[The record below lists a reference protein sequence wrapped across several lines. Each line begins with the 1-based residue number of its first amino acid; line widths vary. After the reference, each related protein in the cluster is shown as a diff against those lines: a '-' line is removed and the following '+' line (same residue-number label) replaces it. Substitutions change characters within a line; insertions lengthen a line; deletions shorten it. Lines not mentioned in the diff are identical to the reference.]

1 MTQRTM
7 DITQSPDRFLKHNS
21 AHISLTC
28 LPRKHEFKV
37 FIFLLDETEMAQN
50 NSLFVWKTSNYSCGR
65 SNLRNDMN
73 QVTNLKSLGF
83 TRERIANL
91 LGVFPEV
98 VLCDIDF
105 SGFFDVAFDPHISS
119 IVRFVVDRVA
129 KLVLFVSVAE
139 ADDSPA
145 PTLRSSLLSPLL
157 PLPLKL
163 GNSLPNSCVT
173 DGYWFSSI
181 NHFAIFTKSISECI
195 IFFDVFSLLIIL
207 E

>member
-1 MTQRTM
+1 
-7 DITQSPDRFLKHNS
+7 
-21 AHISLTC
+21 
-28 LPRKHEFKV
+28 
-37 FIFLLDETEMAQN
+37 MAQN
-50 NSLFVWKTSNYSCGR
+50 NSLFVWKTSNYSRGR

-157 PLPLKL
+157 PLPLIL

-173 DGYWFSSI
+173 DGCWFSSI
-181 NHFAIFTKSISECI
+181 SHFIMFCKSISDCTI
-195 IFFDVFSLLIIL
+195 SFGYSHYAPF
-207 E
+207 

>member
-1 MTQRTM
+1 
-7 DITQSPDRFLKHNS
+7 
-21 AHISLTC
+21 
-28 LPRKHEFKV
+28 
-37 FIFLLDETEMAQN
+37 MAPN
-50 NSLFVWKTSNYSCGR
+50 NSLSVWKTSNHSRGI
-65 SNLRNDMN
+65 SSLRNDMK

-91 LGVFPEV
+91 LGVFLEV

-105 SGFFDVAFDPHISS
+105 SGFFDVAFDSHIFS

-157 PLPLKL
+157 PLPLIL

-173 DGYWFSSI
+173 DGCWFSSI
-181 NHFAIFTKSISECI
+181 SHFAMFTKSISDCTI
-195 IFFDVFSLLIIL
+195 SFGVFSLFIIL

>member
-1 MTQRTM
+1 M
-7 DITQSPDRFLKHNS
+7 F
-21 AHISLTC
+21 SLTY
-28 LPRKHEFKV
+28 LPQKHEFKV
-37 FIFLLDETEMAQN
+37 VILFLDETEMAPN
-50 NSLFVWKTSNYSCGR
+50 NSLSVWKTSNHSRGR
-65 SNLRNDMN
+65 SSLRNDMK

-83 TRERIANL
+83 TRERIAKL

-157 PLPLKL
+157 PLSLIL

-173 DGYWFSSI
+173 DGCWFLSI
-181 NHFAIFTKSISECI
+181 SHFAKFTKSISDYSM
-195 IFFDVFSLLIIL
+195 FFDVFSLSSF
-207 E
+207 

>member
-1 MTQRTM
+1 MVSVTYLLQ
-7 DITQSPDRFLKHNS
+7 KH
-21 AHISLTC
+21 
-28 LPRKHEFKV
+28 KFKV
-37 FIFLLDETEMAQN
+37 FIFLLDEKMAQN
-50 NSLFVWKTSNYSCGR
+50 NSLFVWKTSNYSRGR

-73 QVTNLKSLGF
+73 KVTNLKSLGF
-83 TRERIANL
+83 ARERIANL
-91 LGVFPEV
+91 LGVLHEV
-98 VLCDIDF
+98 VLCNIDF

-157 PLPLKL
+157 PLPLIL

-173 DGYWFSSI
+173 DGCWFSSI
-181 NHFAIFTKSISECI
+181 SHFAMFPKSISNCT
-195 IFFDVFSLLIIL
+195 IFFDAFSLLIIL